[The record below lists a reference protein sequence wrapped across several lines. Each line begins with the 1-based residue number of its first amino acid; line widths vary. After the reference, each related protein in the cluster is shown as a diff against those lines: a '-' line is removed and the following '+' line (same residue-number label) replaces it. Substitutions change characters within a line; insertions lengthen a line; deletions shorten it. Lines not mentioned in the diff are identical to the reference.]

1 MGSYHNIEVQM
12 EGYINIVIIL
22 VIMLSNL
29 TKQKRAY
36 YNDLLFFFI
45 FLKKKNWKGMINGL
59 AVLMNVVVQM
69 PFAVN

>member
-36 YNDLLFFFI
+36 YNDLIFFFI
-45 FLKKKNWKGMINGL
+45 FLNKNWKGMINGL

>member
-36 YNDLLFFFI
+36 YNDLIFFFI
-45 FLKKKNWKGMINGL
+45 FLNTNWKGMINGL

>member
-36 YNDLLFFFI
+36 YNDLIFFFI
-45 FLKKKNWKGMINGL
+45 FLKKKLKRNDKWTSCFDERCGAN
-59 AVLMNVVVQM
+59 A
-69 PFAVN
+69 FCC

>member
-1 MGSYHNIEVQM
+1 MGSYHNIEVQI

-36 YNDLLFFFI
+36 YNDLIFFFI
-45 FLKKKNWKGMINGL
+45 FKKKKWKGMINGL

>member
-36 YNDLLFFFI
+36 YNDLIFFFI
-45 FLKKKNWKGMINGL
+45 FLKKIWKGMINGL

>member
-1 MGSYHNIEVQM
+1 MGYYHNIEVQM

-36 YNDLLFFFI
+36 YNDLIFFFI
-45 FLKKKNWKGMINGL
+45 FFKKIWKGMINGL